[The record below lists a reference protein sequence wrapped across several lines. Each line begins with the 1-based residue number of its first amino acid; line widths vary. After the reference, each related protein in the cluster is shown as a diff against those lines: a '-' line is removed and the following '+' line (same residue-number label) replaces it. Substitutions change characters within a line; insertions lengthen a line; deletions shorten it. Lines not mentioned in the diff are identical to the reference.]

1 MKFILST
8 LSFLI
13 ITSTSIGISQI
24 EIQYEKYTLPNG
36 LQVILHEDHSVPL
49 ISTNIWYHV
58 GSAREKPRKTGF
70 AHLFEHLMY
79 EGSENVRDGRYDEI
93 VDGSGGLNN
102 GSTGGDRTNYW
113 TLVPK
118 NYLEPVLWLESDRM
132 GYLLSAITQDRLD
145 IQRDVVKNERRQN
158 YENQPYGMANVKL
171 MEALY
176 PPGVPYHWMTIG
188 SQEDLSAASLED
200 VKGFFRQFYGPNN
213 ASLCIGGDIDVA
225 QTKQLV
231 EKYFSGISKGPQ
243 IPKTNPIDVK
253 LEGVKRLLLEDN
265 VELPRLYIYWIS
277 DRNFGEDDAQLEVL
291 SQVFSEGKN
300 SRLYKSLVYEKKIAQ
315 EVYAFQNGMELN
327 GYFGIVVSGKQDQS
341 LKHLEKEVYSEI
353 NKIVEQGVGKRE
365 LDRTKN
371 SIKASFIY
379 RLQQVGGFGSKTDQL
394 NFYNVFFGNP
404 GKFNY
409 DLERYDKVTDV
420 EVKKVATKYLK
431 DKPCVI
437 LSVVPKGKLE
447 LQAGE

>member
-1 MKFILST
+1 MKNITFVT
-8 LSFLI
+8 MLI
-13 ITSTSIGISQI
+13 ILFSWQCVAQLNIK
-24 EIQYEKYTLPNG
+24 YEKYTLPNG
-36 LQVILHEDHSVPL
+36 LQIILHEDHSVPL

-79 EGSENVRDGRYDEI
+79 EGSQNVRDGRYDEI

-113 TLVPK
+113 TLIPK

-132 GYLLSAITQDRLD
+132 GYLLSAITQERLD

-176 PPGVPYHWMTIG
+176 PHGVPYHWMPIG

-231 EKYFSGISKGPQ
+231 EKYFSGISIGPE

-265 VELPRLYIYWIS
+265 VELPRLYIYWVS
-277 DRNFGEDDAQLEVL
+277 DRNFGEDDAKLEVL
-291 SQVFSEGKN
+291 SQVLSEGKN

-353 NKIVEQGVGKRE
+353 NKIVEQGVEERE

-371 SIKASFIY
+371 SIKANFIY

-394 NFYNVFFGNP
+394 NFYNVFLGDP

-420 EVKKVATKYLK
+420 DVKKVAKKYLK

>member
-1 MKFILST
+1 MKLFIY
-8 LSFLI
+8 
-13 ITSTSIGISQI
+13 SIVVLLLFSSLVVAQLNIK
-24 EIQYEKYTLPNG
+24 YEKYTLPNG

-49 ISTNIWYHV
+49 VSTNIWYHV
-58 GSAREKPRKTGF
+58 GSAREKPGKTGF

-132 GYLLSAITQDRLD
+132 GYLLDAITQDRLD

-171 MEALY
+171 MDALY
-176 PPGVPYHWMTIG
+176 PPEAPYHWLTIG

-200 VKGFFRQFYGPNN
+200 VKNFFKQFYGPNN
-213 ASLCIGGDIDVA
+213 ASVCIGGDINIA
-225 QTKQLV
+225 ETKKLV
-231 EKYFSGISKGPQ
+231 DKYFGSVPRGPEVVK
-243 IPKTNPIDVK
+243 PKPFDVK
-253 LEGVKRLLLEDN
+253 LESTKRIVFEDK
-265 VELPRLYIYWIS
+265 VELPRLYMYWLS
-277 DRNFGEDDAQLEVL
+277 TPNFAKDDAELDIL
-291 SQVFSEGKN
+291 SQILTEGKN
-300 SRLYKSLVYEKKIAQ
+300 SRLYKTLVYEKQIAQ
-315 EVYAFQNGMELN
+315 EVYAFQNGVELS
-327 GYFGIVVSGKQDQS
+327 GYFGIVVTGKENQS
-341 LKHLEKEVYSEI
+341 LKQLEKEVISEI
-353 NKIVEQGVGKRE
+353 NKIAQKNVSKRE
-365 LDRTKN
+365 LERIKN
-371 SIKASFIY
+371 GVRANFMY

-394 NFYNVFFGNP
+394 NYYNVFLSDP

-409 DLERYDKVTDV
+409 DMERYHKVRPNDV
-420 EVKKVATKYLK
+420 KRVATKYLK

-437 LSVVPKGKLE
+437 LSIVPKGKLE

>member
-1 MKFILST
+1 MKLFIY
-8 LSFLI
+8 
-13 ITSTSIGISQI
+13 SIVVLLLFSSLVVAQLNIK
-24 EIQYEKYTLPNG
+24 YEKYTLPNG

-49 ISTNIWYHV
+49 VSTNIWYHV
-58 GSAREKPRKTGF
+58 GSAREKPGKTGF

-132 GYLLSAITQDRLD
+132 GYLLDAITQDRLD

-171 MEALY
+171 MDALY
-176 PPGVPYHWMTIG
+176 PPEAPYHWLTIG

-200 VKGFFRQFYGPNN
+200 VKNFFKQFYGPNN
-213 ASLCIGGDIDVA
+213 ASVCIGGDINIA
-225 QTKQLV
+225 ETKKLV
-231 EKYFSGISKGPQ
+231 DKYFGSVPRGPEVVK
-243 IPKTNPIDVK
+243 PKPFDVK
-253 LEGVKRLLLEDN
+253 LESTKRIVFEDK
-265 VELPRLYIYWIS
+265 VELPRLYMYWLS
-277 DRNFGEDDAQLEVL
+277 TPNFAKDDAELDIL
-291 SQVFSEGKN
+291 SQILTEGKN
-300 SRLYKSLVYEKKIAQ
+300 SRLYKALVYEKQIAQ
-315 EVYAFQNGMELN
+315 EVYAFQNGVELS
-327 GYFGIVVSGKQDQS
+327 GYFGIVVTGKENQS
-341 LKHLEKEVYSEI
+341 LKQLEKEVVSEI
-353 NKIVEQGVGKRE
+353 NKIVQKNVSKRE
-365 LDRTKN
+365 LERIKN
-371 SIKASFIY
+371 GVRANFMY

-394 NFYNVFFGNP
+394 NYYNVFLGDP

-409 DLERYDKVTDV
+409 DMERYRKVTANDV
-420 EVKKVATKYLK
+420 KRVAMKYLK

-437 LSVVPKGKLE
+437 LSIVPKGKLE